1 MADLKQYFPMIQERK
16 EVLEKIRESR
26 ELLTM
31 FYSWTEEQQEEFL
44 DFCTGVK
51 GPRMLYDGFFK
62 EVMNP
67 ESAPEP
73 LNEFLSLILGTPV
86 KIHAV
91 LPNDSTRLADES
103 SLLITD
109 IVVELKDGSLA
120 NVEVQKLGYKFPGER
135 SACYSA
141 DLLLRQ
147 YKRVRSKKRKKFSYR
162 DIKSV
167 YNIVLFESSPEEFHE
182 FPEVYIHRSEQ
193 KSDTGIKVELLQ
205 KYVFIPIDIF
215 KKRQHNKDIT
225 GKLDAWLMFFGGE
238 KPEEIV
244 RLIEAYPQFK
254 PMYEEAYEMCR
265 NMEDIM
271 GLFSKELRELD
282 RNTVQLMIDEMQ
294 EKLEQKREELKHKS
308 EELEYKE
315 EQLKHKKEELEH
327 KSEELE
333 QKREELEQQKIR
345 ADKIEESERQKS
357 KQLEAALRRIAALER
372 QQS

>member
-1 MADLKQYFPMIQERK
+1 MSDLKRYFPMI
-16 EVLEKIRESR
+16 L
-26 ELLTM
+26 
-31 FYSWTEEQQEEFL
+31 
-44 DFCTGVK
+44 CTGVK
-51 GPRMLYDGFFK
+51 GPRVLYDAFFK

-67 ESAPEP
+67 ESAPER
-73 LNEFLSLILGTPV
+73 LNEFLSLILGTQV
-86 KIHAV
+86 KIHMV

-109 IVVELKDGSLA
+109 IIVELKDGSLA
-120 NVEVQKLGYKFPGER
+120 NVEIQKIGYKFPGQR

-147 YKRVRSKKRKKFSYR
+147 YKRVRSEKRKKFSYR
-162 DIKSV
+162 NIKSV
-167 YNIVLFESSPEEFHE
+167 YNIVLFESSPEEFQK
-182 FPEVYIHRSEQ
+182 FPNHYIHRSEQ
-193 KSDTGIKVELLQ
+193 KSDTGIEIELLQ

-225 GKLDAWLMFFGGE
+225 GKLDAWLMFFCGE

-294 EKLEQKREELKHKS
+294 E
-308 EELEYKE
+308 
-315 EQLKHKKEELEH
+315 
-327 KSEELE
+327 ELE
-333 QKREELEQQKIR
+333 QKKKEAEQAKQKLEKKKEEAEQVKQELEQELEQQKIR
-345 ADKIEESERQKS
+345 AGKLEERERQKS
-357 KQLEAALRRIAALER
+357 IQLEEALRRIAELEKR
-372 QQS
+372 